1 MLSALL
7 FALAAQVGEN
17 AEPVG
22 QQRVSEQIYYLQ
34 PYQHGD
40 FSCEHRVAHKQ
51 HVFFERR
58 FARRIAELKRRE
70 AAVLGPDPGFD
81 VVPIG
86 RCTRDNRVL
95 SAKFIEAVRHFD
107 LGLSALER
115 RWP

>member
-7 FALAAQVGEN
+7 FALAAQVGDN
-17 AEPVG
+17 AKPAG
-22 QQRVSEQIYYLQ
+22 QQRVSEQIYYLH

-40 FSCEHRVAHKQ
+40 FSCEHRAAHKQ

-70 AAVLGPDPGFD
+70 AVVLGPDPGFD
-81 VVPIG
+81 VVPMA
-86 RCTRDNRVL
+86 RCARNDRVL
-95 SAKFIEAVRHFD
+95 STKFIEGVRHFD